1 MKKHFTLLLLAVFSI
16 AAFTLLPAESALKAK
31 ISRVM
36 YTSTINSSETT
47 AKTPKVKIT
56 PKKKSVKKAT
66 EVATTDTKGVNE
78 GTEKKTVK
86 TEGASPAKKTTT
98 KKDTSTGTKSTTT
111 GADTKTTKKDAST
124 DATPEKISAAEEDVC
139 GFDGAADEDPVY
151 SAQVITVR
159 KKFRYSENEEF
170 QVKVYVK
177 NTGNM
182 PWFSQ
187 DSKCVGAR
195 VYLGTT
201 RETDRTSKFYNKDLT
216 GWVSPSRVRMDASQ
230 MRVNPGEA
238 VAFIFNAKADEAPS
252 VYREFFAPVVDGVGW
267 LTDAE
272 VKVDIYTGTT
282 TESAEELRKKLLYAF
297 RSMRVND
304 MQVEGDRKVEVDL
317 SDQMAYLKID
327 DYVVREFKVST
338 GKSSTPTPTGNF
350 KILLKNEVRIGHES
364 PHYIMPKFQMFTAMG
379 AGLHALPS
387 LGNDG
392 GVFWT
397 EAQNHIGIPVS
408 HGCVRMLPED
418 ASFTF
423 EFTEVGDKIEIHW

>member
-36 YTSTINSSETT
+36 YTSTINSSETVK
-47 AKTPKVKIT
+47 KTPKVKIT
-56 PKKKSVKKAT
+56 PKKKTTKKAT
-66 EVATTDTKGVNE
+66 EIADTK
-78 GTEKKTVK
+78 GTEKKSVK
-86 TEGASPAKKTTT
+86 TEGTKSTT
-98 KKDTSTGTKSTTT
+98 KKDTSTESESTTDVKSTATATETT
-111 GADTKTTKKDAST
+111 AT
-124 DATPEKISAAEEDVC
+124 DKRISAVEEDIC
-139 GFDGAADEDPVY
+139 GFDGAVDEEPVY

-170 QVKVYVK
+170 QVKAYVK

-201 RETDRTSKFYNKDLT
+201 RETDRTSKFYGKDLT
-216 GWVSPSRVRMDASQ
+216 GWVSPSRIRMDASQ

-238 VAFIFNAKADEAPS
+238 VAFIFNAKADEEPS
-252 VYREFFAPVVDGVGW
+252 VYREFFAPVVEGVGW

-297 RSMRVND
+297 KSMRVND
-304 MQVEGDRKVEVDL
+304 MQVEGKRKVEIDL
-317 SDQMAYLKID
+317 SEQKLSLKID
-327 DYVVREFKVST
+327 DYVVREFPVST

-350 KILLKNEVRIGHES
+350 KVLLKNEVRVGHEA
-364 PHYIMPKFQMFTAMG
+364 PHYIMPKYQMFTAMG

-387 LGNDG
+387 LGHDG

-397 EAQNHIGIPVS
+397 EARSHIGIPVS

-418 ASFTF
+418 ADFAF
-423 EFTEVGDKIEIHW
+423 EFTEIGDPVEIHW

>member
-36 YTSTINSSETT
+36 YTSTINSSETVK
-47 AKTPKVKIT
+47 KTPKVKIT
-56 PKKKSVKKAT
+56 PKKKTTKKAT
-66 EVATTDTKGVNE
+66 EIADTK
-78 GTEKKTVK
+78 GTEKKSVKKDAEATK
-86 TEGASPAKKTTT
+86 TESKSTAKET
-98 KKDTSTGTKSTTT
+98 DVKSTTT
-111 GADTKTTKKDAST
+111 ATDTAT
-124 DATPEKISAAEEDVC
+124 DKKISAVEEDIC
-139 GFDGAADEDPVY
+139 GFDGAADEEPIY

-159 KKFRYSENEEF
+159 KKFRYSENENF

-187 DSKCVGAR
+187 DSKCIGAR

-201 RETDRTSKFYNKDLT
+201 RETDRTSKFYDKDLT
-216 GWVSPSRVRMDASQ
+216 GWVSPSRIRMDASQ

-238 VAFIFNAKADEAPS
+238 VAFIFNAKADEEPS

-272 VKVDIYTGTT
+272 LKVDIYTGTT
-282 TESAEELRKKLLYAF
+282 TESAEGLRKKLLYAF
-297 RSMRVND
+297 KSMRVND
-304 MQVEGDRKVEVDL
+304 MQVEGKRKVEVDL
-317 SDQMAYLKID
+317 SEQKLYLKID
-327 DYVVREFKVST
+327 DYVVREFRVST

-350 KILLKNEVRIGHES
+350 KILLKNTVRIGHEA
-364 PHYIMPKFQMFTAMG
+364 PHYIMPRFQMFTAMG

-418 ASFTF
+418 ADFAF
-423 EFTEVGDKIEIHW
+423 EFTEIGDPIEIHW

>member
-36 YTSTINSSETT
+36 YTSTINSSETVK
-47 AKTPKVKIT
+47 KTPKVKIT
-56 PKKKSVKKAT
+56 PKKKTTKKTT
-66 EVATTDTKGVNE
+66 EIADTK
-78 GTEKKTVK
+78 GTEKKSVKKDAEATK
-86 TEGASPAKKTTT
+86 TESKSTAKET
-98 KKDTSTGTKSTTT
+98 DVKSTTT
-111 GADTKTTKKDAST
+111 ATDTAT
-124 DATPEKISAAEEDVC
+124 DKKISAVEEDIC
-139 GFDGAADEDPVY
+139 GFDGAADEEPIY

-159 KKFRYSENEEF
+159 KKFRYSENENF

-187 DSKCVGAR
+187 DSKCIGAR

-201 RETDRTSKFYNKDLT
+201 RETDRTSKFYGKDLT
-216 GWVSPSRVRMDASQ
+216 GWVSSSRIRMDASQ

-238 VAFIFNAKADEAPS
+238 VAFIFNAKADEEPS

-272 VKVDIYTGTT
+272 LKVDIYTGTT
-282 TESAEELRKKLLYAF
+282 TESAEGLRKKLLYAF
-297 RSMRVND
+297 KSMRVND
-304 MQVEGDRKVEVDL
+304 MQIEGKRKVEVDL
-317 SDQMAYLKID
+317 SEQKLYLKID
-327 DYVVREFKVST
+327 DYVVREFRVST
-338 GKSSTPTPTGNF
+338 GKSSTPTPRGNF
-350 KILLKNEVRIGHES
+350 KILLKNTVRIGHEA
-364 PHYIMPKFQMFTAMG
+364 PHYIMPRFQMFTSGG

-418 ASFTF
+418 ADFTF
-423 EFTEVGDKIEIHW
+423 EFTEIGDPIEIHW